1 MNCLCCGLYNHSVNI
16 CFYLLDYLVSI
27 AKKKPDDKRDIV
39 VGGIRDT
46 IRIRYCTD
54 TSIRKIFKNQDMI
67 RL

>member
-1 MNCLCCGLYNHSVNI
+1 
-16 CFYLLDYLVSI
+16 LLDYLVSI

-67 RL
+67 RLWYI